1 MLSNLKFLISPKEK
15 LNFVL
20 LSLFLLISTFIEI
33 ISIATLPIFVSIL
46 MNPEYMISK
55 ASNFFDVNFLLS
67 YTDKELLING
77 SSLIFVVFLIKNS
90 LIGYINYFNGTI
102 HKRVKSELAKKLFKK
117 YIFAS
122 YEYHMSKNSSEII
135 RNTSQE
141 VDKAIRFLFS
151 YIMMFKEAMILFSIL
166 FLLLITDF
174 KTTCIIFLFLG
185 TASVVYYLIIKKSS
199 EERGELIQKL
209 WEKNFRTINHAIG
222 SIKFLKILNK
232 ENFMNKIFEDT
243 VLSIEKYSFIQRYL
257 LSLPKLILETITVL
271 MFLIITVYF
280 LNSGRSVEALIP
292 LITLITVCAIRLIPS
307 LTLISVSYTMIKHSS
322 PSYNLILNELRFG
335 ESQLNNELK
344 NSLNRKNIEFN
355 KNIELKNIE
364 YKYPNSEKI
373 VLKNINLEI
382 KKGEII
388 GITGKSGAGKSTL
401 IDLIIGLITPIKGE
415 ALVDGK
421 KYNVSN
427 WQRSL
432 GYVPQD
438 VFVLDDTIKANIAF
452 GEDEQKINE
461 KQFLRAIKLSQLE
474 NFVETS
480 SEKELTH
487 LGDRGSRMSGGQ
499 RQRLGIARCLY
510 FDPKLIILDEP
521 TSSLDLETEET
532 IINDIYNLTDYTIIL
547 ISHRQSVF
555 KNCKK
560 IYKLEENTLN
570 EVKNFRSLS

>member
-1 MLSNLKFLISPKEK
+1 
-15 LNFVL
+15 
-20 LSLFLLISTFIEI
+20 
-33 ISIATLPIFVSIL
+33 
-46 MNPEYMISK
+46 
-55 ASNFFDVNFLLS
+55 
-67 YTDKELLING
+67 
-77 SSLIFVVFLIKNS
+77 
-90 LIGYINYFNGTI
+90 
-102 HKRVKSELAKKLFKK
+102 
-117 YIFAS
+117 
-122 YEYHMSKNSSEII
+122 MSKNPSEII

-141 VDKAIRFLFS
+141 VEKTIKFLFS
-151 YIMMFKEAMILFSIL
+151 YIMLFKEAMILFAIL
-166 FLLLITDF
+166 SLLLITDF
-174 KTTCIIFLFLG
+174 KTTFIIFLFLG

-199 EERGELIQKL
+199 RERGELIQKL

-232 ENFMNKIFEDT
+232 EDFMNKIFEET

-257 LSLPKLILETITVL
+257 VSLPKLILETITVL

-307 LTLISVSYTMIKHSS
+307 LTLISVSYTTIKHSS

-335 ESQLNNELK
+335 ESQLSNDLK
-344 NSLNRKNIEFN
+344 NPLNRENIEFN

-382 KKGEII
+382 KKGDII

-401 IDLIIGLITPIKGE
+401 IDLIIGLISPTNGE
-415 ALVDGK
+415 ILVDGK
-421 KYNVSN
+421 RYNVSN
-427 WQRSL
+427 WKQSL

-438 VFVLDDTIKANIAF
+438 IFVLDDTIKSNIAF
-452 GEDEQKINE
+452 GEDEQKFNS
-461 KQFLRAIKLSQLE
+461 KNFNKALKLSQLQD
-474 NFVETS
+474 FVMHLS
-480 SEKELTH
+480 DRELTY

-521 TSSLDLETEET
+521 TSSLDLETEEK
-532 IINDIYNLTDYTIIL
+532 IISDIYDLKDYTIIL
-547 ISHRQSVF
+547 ISHRPSVF
-555 KNCKK
+555 KKCKK
-560 IYKLEENTLN
+560 NI
-570 EVKNFRSLS
+570 

>member
-1 MLSNLKFLISPKEK
+1 MLSDLNYLISYKEK
-15 LNFVL
+15 INLIILGF
-20 LSLFLLISTFIEI
+20 FLLISTFVEI

-122 YEYHMSKNSSEII
+122 YEYHMSKNPSEII

-141 VDKAIRFLFS
+141 VERTIKFLFS
-151 YIMMFKEAMILFSIL
+151 YIMIFKEAMILFAIL
-166 FLLLITDF
+166 SLLLITDF
-174 KTTCIIFLFLG
+174 KTTFIIFLFLG

-199 EERGELIQKL
+199 RERGELIQKL

-232 ENFMNKIFEDT
+232 ENFMNKIFEET
-243 VLSIEKYSFIQRYL
+243 VLSIEKYNFIQRYL
-257 LSLPKLILETITVL
+257 VSLPKLILETITVL

-280 LNSGRSVEALIP
+280 LNSGRSVESLIP

-307 LTLISVSYTMIKHSS
+307 LTLISVSYTTIKHSS

-335 ESQLNNELK
+335 ESQLSNDLK
-344 NSLNRKNIEFN
+344 NSLNRENIEFN

-388 GITGKSGAGKSTL
+388 GITGKSGVGKSTL
-401 IDLIIGLITPIKGE
+401 IDLIIGLITPTKGE
-415 ALVDGK
+415 VLVDGK

-452 GEDEQKINE
+452 GEDEQKINK

-547 ISHRQSVF
+547 ISHRHSVF
-555 KNCKK
+555 KKCKK
-560 IYKLEENTLN
+560 IYKLEEDTLN
-570 EVKNFRSLS
+570 EVKNYRNLL

>member
-1 MLSNLKFLISPKEK
+1 MLSDLNYLISYKEK
-15 LNFVL
+15 INLIILGF
-20 LSLFLLISTFIEI
+20 FLLISTFVEI

-55 ASNFFDVNFLLS
+55 ASNFFDVNFLLN

-141 VDKAIRFLFS
+141 VEKTIKFLFS
-151 YIMMFKEAMILFSIL
+151 YIMLFKEAMILFAIL
-166 FLLLITDF
+166 SLLLITDF
-174 KTTCIIFLFLG
+174 KTTFIIFLFLG

-199 EERGELIQKL
+199 RERGELIQKL

-232 ENFMNKIFEDT
+232 EDFMNKIFEET

-257 LSLPKLILETITVL
+257 VSLPKLILETITVL

-307 LTLISVSYTMIKHSS
+307 LTLISVSYTTIKHSS

-335 ESQLNNELK
+335 ESQLSNDLK
-344 NSLNRKNIEFN
+344 NPLNRENIEFN

-382 KKGEII
+382 KKGDII

-401 IDLIIGLITPIKGE
+401 IDLIIGLISPTNGE
-415 ALVDGK
+415 ILVDGK
-421 KYNVSN
+421 RYNVSN
-427 WQRSL
+427 WKQSL

-438 VFVLDDTIKANIAF
+438 IFVLDDTIKSNIAF
-452 GEDEQKINE
+452 GEDEQKFNS
-461 KQFLRAIKLSQLE
+461 KNFNKALKLSQLQD
-474 NFVETS
+474 FVMHLS
-480 SEKELTH
+480 DRELTY

-521 TSSLDLETEET
+521 TSSLDLETEEK
-532 IINDIYNLTDYTIIL
+532 IISDIYDLKDYTIIL
-547 ISHRQSVF
+547 ISHRPSVF
-555 KNCKK
+555 KKCKK
-560 IYKLEENTLN
+560 IYKVEENSLK
-570 EVKNFRSLS
+570 EVNNYKDLI